1 MIIYDSRWNV
11 MKEKGI
17 TQYALKKVRGQPCT
31 DNAYEAERKRQH
43 TR

>member
-17 TQYALKKVRGQPCT
+17 TQYTLKKS
-31 DNAYEAERKRQH
+31 AESALHR
-43 TR
+43 